1 MPTLRLVRDEDSE
14 GIIALIAACYLE
26 YPPNVLDVDLEEPEL
41 RTPASSFEAFWV
53 LEDEQ
58 QRIVG
63 CIALG
68 ILEAGKR
75 IELKKCYVSN
85 ALRGTGQGRRLIE
98 TVEAWALEHR
108 IPEVELWSDTRM
120 TLAHKVYAKL
130 GYVASGRTRDL
141 HDISE
146 TIEYHFSKHFS
157 L

>member
-1 MPTLRLVRDEDSE
+1 MPTLRPARDEDSD

-68 ILEAGKR
+68 TVAAGKR
-75 IELKKCYVSN
+75 IELKKCYVCSE
-85 ALRGTGQGRRLIE
+85 LRGGGWGRRLIE
-98 TVEAWALEHR
+98 TVEAWALEHG

-146 TIEYHFSKHFS
+146 TTEFHFLKAM
-157 L
+157 